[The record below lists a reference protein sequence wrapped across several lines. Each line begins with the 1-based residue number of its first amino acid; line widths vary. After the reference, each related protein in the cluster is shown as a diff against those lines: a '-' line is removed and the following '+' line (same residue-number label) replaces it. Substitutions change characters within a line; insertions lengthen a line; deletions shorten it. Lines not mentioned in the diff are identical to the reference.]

1 MTKVYHSNALSER
14 GTIEVPMTDQNLI
27 SPLPVEFIRRLTQ
40 LYGNSTNQILD
51 TFKAPKPT
59 TFRVNTIKLSVN
71 EVILAL
77 NAQGFETEPVAWYY
91 EAFILKSKTL
101 RELTD
106 TVQYTKGQ
114 IYIQNLSSMIP
125 ALVLAPKDTDKVLD
139 ICAAPG
145 SKATQLA
152 VYMKNRGRITAND
165 SSRIRIYRLQANRE
179 RQDARSVRIV
189 ENDARSIWQ
198 KYPEFFD
205 CTLADVPCSMEARF
219 SCDQPDSY
227 KDWSLKKIK
236 DMMSL
241 QKWILRS
248 AISATKAGGTIVYS
262 TCTLSPEEN
271 EQVIDWVLKK
281 EKGNVQVVPIDLQNA
296 PLTQGLVNWGD
307 KKYHKSIVQTK
318 RVTPSPTM
326 EGFYIGKLTKI
337 HSSIPKILTQE

>member
-1 MTKVYHSNALSER
+1 MIDPNIV
-14 GTIEVPMTDQNLI
+14 
-27 SPLPVEFIRRLTQ
+27 SPLPVEFLRRLEQ
-40 LYGNSTNQILD
+40 LYRNDAERILK
-51 TFKAPKPT
+51 TFKLPRPT
-59 TFRVNTIKLSVN
+59 TFRVNTIKSSVN
-71 EVILAL
+71 EVILDL
-77 NAQGFETEPVAWYY
+77 NAQGFQTEPVAWYY

-106 TVQYTKGQ
+106 TEQYKRGQ
-114 IYIQNLSSMIP
+114 IYVQNLSSMIP

-165 SSRIRIYRLQANRE
+165 ASKIRIYRLEANRE
-179 RQDARSVRIV
+179 RQDARSIRIV
-189 ENDARSIWQ
+189 ENDARSVWQ

-205 CTLADVPCSMEARF
+205 CTLADVPCSMEGRF
-219 SCDQPDSY
+219 LYDQPDSY
-227 KDWSLKKIK
+227 KDWTLKKVK

-248 AISATKAGGTIVYS
+248 AISATKAGGFIVYS

-281 EKGNVQVVPIDLQNA
+281 EKGNVQVVPIDLPNA

-307 KKYHKSIVQTK
+307 KKYHKSVVQTK

-326 EGFYIGKLTKI
+326 EGFFIAKLTKI